1 MKTSLSFK
9 LAFRFLNSKRYGALA
24 KFISMA
30 STTGIGV
37 GVCALIIGLS
47 AMNGFEYE
55 LNNRVLSLIP
65 GAEVSSYDKT
75 GFYNLEGEV
84 KALEKAPNIKAV
96 SPAVSLNG
104 AFSFGANF
112 APAMVIG
119 IDPVNEKKVI
129 SLERFMDCKTD
140 ILNHAEAEPLVIIG
154 HGIAK
159 KLNIKKGDE
168 LNLSAIDAKTNSDG
182 LGSMVVKTFKVAGFF
197 KTGGQIDNNF
207 AFINI
212 EEAVALSA
220 LRAPNTIHVKVSNM
234 LEAREIINTAIATLP
249 EPCDGTTWIDSQGKL
264 YSDINMIRQIMY
276 LAMILVISV
285 ACFNIVS
292 NLVMAVSEKRHE
304 IAILMTMGAK
314 KALII
319 KSFTLMGVLS
329 AIKGCIYGGVAGSL
343 LSLCIPYVTSH
354 FKDWFGIELLNED
367 IYFINFVPSS
377 LMISDVLI
385 VVGCAVVMSFIAS
398 IYPAIKASKIDPA
411 QGLTYKSSFQTQ
423 NQKTR

>member
-104 AFSFGANF
+104 GFSFGANF

-159 KLNIKKGDE
+159 KLNIKKGDG
-168 LNLSAIDAKTNSDG
+168 LNLSAIDTKTNSDG

-212 EEAVALSA
+212 KEAVALSA

-292 NLVMAVSEKRHE
+292 NLVMAVSEKRHV

-411 QGLTYKSSFQTQ
+411 QEL
-423 NQKTR
+423 NL

>member
-30 STTGIGV
+30 STTGM

-168 LNLSAIDAKTNSDG
+168 LNLSAIDTKTNSDG

-212 EEAVALSA
+212 KEAVALSA

-411 QGLTYKSSFQTQ
+411 QEL
-423 NQKTR
+423 NL

>member
-212 EEAVALSA
+212 KEAVALSA

-234 LEAREIINTAIATLP
+234 LEAREIINTALATLP
-249 EPCDGTTWIDSQGKL
+249 EPCDVTTWIDSQGKL

-329 AIKGCIYGGVAGSL
+329 AIKGCIYGGVVGSL

-411 QGLTYKSSFQTQ
+411 QEL
-423 NQKTR
+423 NL

>member
-1 MKTSLSFK
+1 
-9 LAFRFLNSKRYGALA
+9 
-24 KFISMA
+24 MA

-182 LGSMVVKTFKVAGFF
+182 LGSIVVKTFKVAGFF

-212 EEAVALSA
+212 KEAVALSA

-234 LEAREIINTAIATLP
+234 LEAREIINTALATLP

-354 FKDWFGIELLNED
+354 FKEWFGIELLNED

-411 QGLTYKSSFQTQ
+411 QEL
-423 NQKTR
+423 NL

>member
-1 MKTSLSFK
+1 
-9 LAFRFLNSKRYGALA
+9 
-24 KFISMA
+24 MA
-30 STTGIGV
+30 STTGICV

-212 EEAVALSA
+212 KEAVALSA
-220 LRAPNTIHVKVSNM
+220 LRAPNAIHVKVSNM
-234 LEAREIINTAIATLP
+234 LEAREIINTALATLP
-249 EPCDGTTWIDSQGKL
+249 EPCDVTTWIDSQGKL

-411 QGLTYKSSFQTQ
+411 QEL
-423 NQKTR
+423 NL

>member
-47 AMNGFEYE
+47 AMNGCEYE

-212 EEAVALSA
+212 KEAVALSA

-234 LEAREIINTAIATLP
+234 LEARKIINSALATLP
-249 EPCDGTTWIDSQGKL
+249 EPCDVTTWIDSQGKL

-411 QGLTYKSSFQTQ
+411 QEL
-423 NQKTR
+423 NL

>member
-1 MKTSLSFK
+1 
-9 LAFRFLNSKRYGALA
+9 
-24 KFISMA
+24 MA

-212 EEAVALSA
+212 KEAVALSA

-234 LEAREIINTAIATLP
+234 LEAMEIINTALATLP
-249 EPCDGTTWIDSQGKL
+249 EPCDVTTWIDSQGKL

-411 QGLTYKSSFQTQ
+411 QEL
-423 NQKTR
+423 NL

>member
-9 LAFRFLNSKRYGALA
+9 IAFRFLNSKRYGALA

-212 EEAVALSA
+212 KEAVALSA

-234 LEAREIINTAIATLP
+234 LEAREIINTALATLP
-249 EPCDGTTWIDSQGKL
+249 EPCDVTTWIDSQGKL

-411 QGLTYKSSFQTQ
+411 QEL
-423 NQKTR
+423 NL

>member
-1 MKTSLSFK
+1 
-9 LAFRFLNSKRYGALA
+9 
-24 KFISMA
+24 MA

-168 LNLSAIDAKTNSDG
+168 LNLRAIDAKTNSDG

-212 EEAVALSA
+212 KEAVALSA

-234 LEAREIINTAIATLP
+234 LEAREIINTALATLP
-249 EPCDGTTWIDSQGKL
+249 EPCDVTTWIDSQGKL

-411 QGLTYKSSFQTQ
+411 QEL
-423 NQKTR
+423 NL

>member
-65 GAEVSSYDKT
+65 GAEVFSYDKT

-212 EEAVALSA
+212 KEAVALSA

-234 LEAREIINTAIATLP
+234 LEAREIINTALATLP
-249 EPCDGTTWIDSQGKL
+249 EPCDVTTWIDSQGKL

-411 QGLTYKSSFQTQ
+411 QEL
-423 NQKTR
+423 NL

>member
-1 MKTSLSFK
+1 
-9 LAFRFLNSKRYGALA
+9 
-24 KFISMA
+24 MA

-84 KALEKAPNIKAV
+84 KALEKAHNIKAV

-168 LNLSAIDAKTNSDG
+168 LNLSAIDTKTNSDG

-212 EEAVALSA
+212 KEAVALSA

-354 FKDWFGIELLNED
+354 FKYWFGIELLNED

-411 QGLTYKSSFQTQ
+411 QEL
-423 NQKTR
+423 NL

>member
-129 SLERFMDCKTD
+129 SLERFMDCKPD

-168 LNLSAIDAKTNSDG
+168 LNLSASDAKTNSDG

-212 EEAVALSA
+212 KEAVALSA

-234 LEAREIINTAIATLP
+234 LEAREIINTALATLP
-249 EPCDGTTWIDSQGKL
+249 EPCDVTTWIDSQGKL

-411 QGLTYKSSFQTQ
+411 QEL
-423 NQKTR
+423 NL

>member
-129 SLERFMDCKTD
+129 DLERFMDCKTD
-140 ILNHAEAEPLVIIG
+140 ILNEAEAEPLVIIG

-212 EEAVALSA
+212 KEAVALSA

-234 LEAREIINTAIATLP
+234 LEAREIINTALATLP

-319 KSFTLMGVLS
+319 KSFTLMGVFS
-329 AIKGCIYGGVAGSL
+329 AIKGCIYGGVTGSL

-367 IYFINFVPSS
+367 IYFINFVPSR

-385 VVGCAVVMSFIAS
+385 VVGCAIVMSFIAS

-411 QGLTYKSSFQTQ
+411 QEL
-423 NQKTR
+423 NL

>member
-1 MKTSLSFK
+1 
-9 LAFRFLNSKRYGALA
+9 
-24 KFISMA
+24 MA

-168 LNLSAIDAKTNSDG
+168 LNLSAIDTKTNSDG

-212 EEAVALSA
+212 KEAVALSA

-234 LEAREIINTAIATLP
+234 LEAREIINTALATLP

-319 KSFTLMGVLS
+319 KSFTLMGVFS

-343 LSLCIPYVTSH
+343 LSLCIPHVTSH

-367 IYFINFVPSS
+367 IYFINFVPSR

-411 QGLTYKSSFQTQ
+411 QEL
-423 NQKTR
+423 NL

>member
-104 AFSFGANF
+104 AFSFSANF

-129 SLERFMDCKTD
+129 SLERFMDCNTD

-168 LNLSAIDAKTNSDG
+168 LNLSAIDTKTNSDG

-212 EEAVALSA
+212 KEAVALSA

-367 IYFINFVPSS
+367 IYFINFVPSR

-411 QGLTYKSSFQTQ
+411 QEL
-423 NQKTR
+423 NL

>member
-96 SPAVSLNG
+96 PPAVSLNG

-212 EEAVALSA
+212 KEAVALSA

-234 LEAREIINTAIATLP
+234 LEAREIINTALATLP
-249 EPCDGTTWIDSQGKL
+249 EPCDVTTWIDSQGKL

-411 QGLTYKSSFQTQ
+411 QEL
-423 NQKTR
+423 NL

>member
-140 ILNHAEAEPLVIIG
+140 ILNHAEADPVVIIG

-212 EEAVALSA
+212 KEAVALSA

-234 LEAREIINTAIATLP
+234 LEARESINTALATLP
-249 EPCDGTTWIDSQGKL
+249 EPCDVTTWIDSQGKL

-411 QGLTYKSSFQTQ
+411 QEL
-423 NQKTR
+423 NL

>member
-168 LNLSAIDAKTNSDG
+168 LNLSAIDTKTNSDG

-212 EEAVALSA
+212 KEAVALSA

-367 IYFINFVPSS
+367 IYFINFVPSR

-398 IYPAIKASKIDPA
+398 IYPAIKASKIAPA
-411 QGLTYKSSFQTQ
+411 KEL
-423 NQKTR
+423 NL

>member
-1 MKTSLSFK
+1 
-9 LAFRFLNSKRYGALA
+9 
-24 KFISMA
+24 MA

-65 GAEVSSYDKT
+65 GAELSSYDKT

-84 KALEKAPNIKAV
+84 KALEKAPNIEAV

-212 EEAVALSA
+212 KEAVALSA

-234 LEAREIINTAIATLP
+234 LEAREIINTALATLP

-314 KALII
+314 KVLII

-367 IYFINFVPSS
+367 IYFINFVPSR

-411 QGLTYKSSFQTQ
+411 QEL
-423 NQKTR
+423 NL

>member
-96 SPAVSLNG
+96 STAVSLNG

-168 LNLSAIDAKTNSDG
+168 LNLSAIDTKTNSDG

-212 EEAVALSA
+212 KEAVALSA

-249 EPCDGTTWIDSQGKL
+249 EPCDVTTWIDSQGKL

-411 QGLTYKSSFQTQ
+411 QEL
-423 NQKTR
+423 NL

>member
-159 KLNIKKGDE
+159 KLNIKKGDG
-168 LNLSAIDAKTNSDG
+168 LNLSAIDTKTNSDG

-212 EEAVALSA
+212 KEAVALSA

-234 LEAREIINTAIATLP
+234 LEAREIINNAIATLP

-329 AIKGCIYGGVAGSL
+329 AIKGCIYGAVAGSL

-411 QGLTYKSSFQTQ
+411 QEL
-423 NQKTR
+423 NL

>member
-1 MKTSLSFK
+1 
-9 LAFRFLNSKRYGALA
+9 
-24 KFISMA
+24 MA

-84 KALEKAPNIKAV
+84 KALEKAHNIKAV

-168 LNLSAIDAKTNSDG
+168 LNLSAIDTKTNSDG

-212 EEAVALSA
+212 KEAVALSA

-377 LMISDVLI
+377 LMISDVLK

-411 QGLTYKSSFQTQ
+411 QEL
-423 NQKTR
+423 NL

>member
-1 MKTSLSFK
+1 
-9 LAFRFLNSKRYGALA
+9 
-24 KFISMA
+24 MA

-212 EEAVALSA
+212 KEAVALSA

-234 LEAREIINTAIATLP
+234 LEAREIINTALATLP

-314 KALII
+314 KVLII

-367 IYFINFVPSS
+367 IYFINFVPSR

-411 QGLTYKSSFQTQ
+411 QEL
-423 NQKTR
+423 NL

>member
-1 MKTSLSFK
+1 
-9 LAFRFLNSKRYGALA
+9 
-24 KFISMA
+24 MA

-212 EEAVALSA
+212 KEAVALSA

-234 LEAREIINTAIATLP
+234 LEAREIINTALATLP

-343 LSLCIPYVTSH
+343 LSLCIPYATSH

-377 LMISDVLI
+377 LMISDVLM

-411 QGLTYKSSFQTQ
+411 QEL
-423 NQKTR
+423 NL

>member
-1 MKTSLSFK
+1 
-9 LAFRFLNSKRYGALA
+9 
-24 KFISMA
+24 MA

-212 EEAVALSA
+212 KEAVALSA
-220 LRAPNTIHVKVSNM
+220 LRAPNAIHVKVSNM
-234 LEAREIINTAIATLP
+234 LEARKIINTAIATLP

-411 QGLTYKSSFQTQ
+411 QEL
-423 NQKTR
+423 NL

>member
-1 MKTSLSFK
+1 
-9 LAFRFLNSKRYGALA
+9 
-24 KFISMA
+24 MA

-65 GAEVSSYDKT
+65 GAELSSYDKT

-84 KALEKAPNIKAV
+84 KALEKAPNIEAV

-212 EEAVALSA
+212 KEAVALSA

-234 LEAREIINTAIATLP
+234 LEAREIINTALATLP

-314 KALII
+314 KVLII

-329 AIKGCIYGGVAGSL
+329 AIKGCIYGGVVGSL

-367 IYFINFVPSS
+367 IYFINFVPSR

-411 QGLTYKSSFQTQ
+411 QEL
-423 NQKTR
+423 NL

>member
-168 LNLSAIDAKTNSDG
+168 LNLSAIDTKTNSDG

-212 EEAVALSA
+212 KEAVALSA

-343 LSLCIPYVTSH
+343 LSLSIPYVTSH
-354 FKDWFGIELLNED
+354 IIDWFGIELLNED

-411 QGLTYKSSFQTQ
+411 QEL
-423 NQKTR
+423 NL

>member
-212 EEAVALSA
+212 KEAVALSA

-234 LEAREIINTAIATLP
+234 LEAREIINTALATLP
-249 EPCDGTTWIDSQGKL
+249 EPCDVTTWVDSQGKL

-411 QGLTYKSSFQTQ
+411 QEL
-423 NQKTR
+423 NL

>member
-1 MKTSLSFK
+1 
-9 LAFRFLNSKRYGALA
+9 
-24 KFISMA
+24 MA

-96 SPAVSLNG
+96 SPAISLNG

-212 EEAVALSA
+212 KEAVALSA

-234 LEAREIINTAIATLP
+234 LEAREIINTALATLP
-249 EPCDGTTWIDSQGKL
+249 EPCDVTTWIDSQGKL

-411 QGLTYKSSFQTQ
+411 QEL
-423 NQKTR
+423 NL